1 MTEIMSNSKS
11 VEDAFRTADLANSDT
26 RKIYTQ
32 MIDAKFPQVKNKEQ
46 LLDELQKLTNHPD
59 FSKLNDA
66 NKTLAKLSLLIENGV
81 DIKTIQAN
89 YKLSKDMSDRL
100 NDIQFT
106 LHGDGDIDIQ
116 RQSAAAL
123 YRSGDYETFKIL
135 NDINHTKNLSVE
147 DLAQMDDLYKRA
159 VANGNLLVKHTNITN
174 PNAIPKQQI
183 TIDYVDMATHKGL
196 GPRTFNVRV
205 LNLHDENVLN
215 NLEKYGFEPG
225 TTADDLRLTVHMV
238 PDVGNIEKDIL
249 NNDNILL
256 SASISDGENDLF
268 AHQNAGVVLD
278 YKQGSVGITS
288 PDNAGTGFHKNRD
301 GFAKHRSTEFTGPD
315 LRFVRTQFIKKM
327 TDAGIDFT
335 LEDYNTLANMFKG
348 VNLTHSQILAKAQNG
363 MITINGKNF
372 SAEQIEKFL
381 QEATDDLI
389 QLPSNRGYWQAD
401 WNFGFNEL
409 TVYNPEIKAFYVRGK
424 SINSIPQAYLE
435 LSEKYNIPII
445 LHGKRGAKRLYKQPA
460 SKSEQDIEWMKKALE
475 S

>member
-1 MTEIMSNSKS
+1 MTEIMSNTKS
-11 VEDAFRTADLANSDT
+11 AEDAFRAADLSNYYT
-26 RKIYTQ
+26 KRIYTQ
-32 MIDAKFPQVKNKEQ
+32 MIGAKFPQVKNTEQ
-46 LLDELQKLTNHPD
+46 LLDELQKLTNHPY

-81 DIKTIQAN
+81 DINTIQAN

-106 LHGDGDIDIQ
+106 LHGDGNIAIQ

-174 PNAIPKQQI
+174 LNAIPKQQI

-196 GPRTFNVRV
+196 GPRTFDVRV
-205 LNLHDENVLN
+205 LDLHDENVLN

-249 NNDNILL
+249 NNDNVTL
-256 SASISDGENDLF
+256 STTITDGKNDLF
-268 AHQNAGVVLD
+268 SRRHYGVVLD
-278 YKQGSVGITS
+278 YKQGSVNYTNYELN
-288 PDNAGTGFHKNRD
+288 PTGTEKNRNF
-301 GFAKHRSTEFTGPD
+301 FAMDRAKGPNE
-315 LRFVRTQFIKKM
+315 LRYTFVREQFIEKM
-327 TDAGIDFT
+327 KNTGIDFT
-335 LEDYNTLANMFKG
+335 LEDYNTLADMFKD
-348 VNLTHSQILAKAQNG
+348 VNLTHSQILAKSQNG
-363 MITINGKNF
+363 MITINGKKF
-372 SAEQIEKFL
+372 SAEQVEKFL
-381 QEATDDLI
+381 QEASEDLI
-389 QLPSNRGYWQAD
+389 KVEPDVLWDGRGM
-401 WNFGFNEL
+401 NEVV
-409 TVYNPEIKAFYVRGK
+409 VYNPQVKALYVRGENVK
-424 SINSIPQAYLE
+424 YIPQEYLE

-445 LHGKRGAKRLYKQPA
+445 VQGKYNY
-460 SKSEQDIEWMKKALE
+460 S
-475 S
+475 

>member
-81 DIKTIQAN
+81 DINTIKTN

-106 LHGDGDIDIQ
+106 LHGDGDIEIQ
-116 RQSAAAL
+116 RQSAAVL

-135 NDINHTKNLSVE
+135 NDVNHTKNLSAE
-147 DLAQMDDLYKRA
+147 DLTQMDDLYKWA
-159 VANGNLLVKHTNITN
+159 EENGNLLVKHTNITN

-183 TIDYVDMATHKGL
+183 TIEYLDPATHISL

-205 LNLHDENVLN
+205 LDLHDENVLN

-225 TTADDLRLTVHMV
+225 TTADNLRFTVHMTH
-238 PDVGNIEKDIL
+238 DIDINSMESKIL
-249 NNDNILL
+249 NNDNITL
-256 SASISDGENDLF
+256 SASISDGENQLY
-268 AHQNAGVVLD
+268 AHRYGIVLN
-278 YKQGSVGITS
+278 YKQGSVGSTY
-288 PDNAGTGFHKNRD
+288 PDNSGTGFKKDRN
-301 GFAKHRSTEFTGPD
+301 GFAEERIDEFRRTD
-315 LRFVRTQFIKKM
+315 KFTLVRTQFMKKM
-327 TDAGIDFT
+327 ADSGIDFT
-335 LEDYNTLANMFKG
+335 LEDYNTLADMFKG
-348 VNLTHSQILAKAQNG
+348 VNLTHSQILAKSQNG
-363 MITINGKNF
+363 MITINGKKC

-389 QLPSNRGYWQAD
+389 QLPASPFDSNRGM
-401 WNFGFNEL
+401 NEV
-409 TVYNPEIKAFYVRGK
+409 TVYNPEVKALYVRGE
-424 SINSIPQAYLE
+424 SIKYIPQEYLE
-435 LSEKYNIPII
+435 LSEKWNIPII
-445 LHGKRGAKRLYKQPA
+445 IHGNAEYKRIYK
-460 SKSEQDIEWMKKALE
+460 
-475 S
+475 